1 MDDDFT
7 LRSRSVM
14 GVELP
19 YVSVKSEE
27 PKGPPYGLSLT
38 SGELDDAYFK
48 FREVRD
54 LIRDL
59 AETENSIYRLAY
71 AIKKAQKRANALKN
85 IVIPGLDAEIFRITD
100 ALEEKEREE
109 FVRLKVVRAA
119 TSVSKRRAKMR
130 RPPLHKALA
139 AALVLALALPLAGCS
154 MSFES
159 ASAKALEAL
168 DGGVE
173 SVHAE
178 LELSLGASAGILGES
193 ADWTYPWASAWT
205 PTAAARAAA
214 FCSPAAPALGT
225 SSRTGAANTT
235 SISPRTAGRSG

>member
-1 MDDDFT
+1 MIALGGSAQLAAESVPVDDGFT

-109 FVRLKVVRAA
+109 FVRLKVVKGRNERLKEESEDAQAA
-119 TSVSKRRAKMR
+119 ST
-130 RPPLHKALA
+130 
-139 AALVLALALPLAGCS
+139 
-154 MSFES
+154 
-159 ASAKALEAL
+159 
-168 DGGVE
+168 
-173 SVHAE
+173 
-178 LELSLGASAGILGES
+178 
-193 ADWTYPWASAWT
+193 
-205 PTAAARAAA
+205 
-214 FCSPAAPALGT
+214 
-225 SSRTGAANTT
+225 
-235 SISPRTAGRSG
+235 

>member
-1 MDDDFT
+1 MPQTAPTKGNLTAAKRSRALASTGYELMDRKRNILIRELMALIDDARELQERIDATFAEAYASMRIAMIAMGGSAQLAAESVPVDDCFT

-109 FVRLKVVRAA
+109 FVRLKVVKGRNERLKEESEDAQAA
-119 TSVSKRRAKMR
+119 ST
-130 RPPLHKALA
+130 
-139 AALVLALALPLAGCS
+139 
-154 MSFES
+154 
-159 ASAKALEAL
+159 
-168 DGGVE
+168 
-173 SVHAE
+173 
-178 LELSLGASAGILGES
+178 
-193 ADWTYPWASAWT
+193 
-205 PTAAARAAA
+205 
-214 FCSPAAPALGT
+214 
-225 SSRTGAANTT
+225 
-235 SISPRTAGRSG
+235 

>member
-1 MDDDFT
+1 MPQTAPTKGNLTAAKRSRALASTGYELMDRKRNILIRELMALIDDARELQERIDATFAEAYASMRIAMIAMGGSAQRAAESVPVDDGFT

-109 FVRLKVVRAA
+109 FVRLKVVKGRNERLKEESEDAQAA
-119 TSVSKRRAKMR
+119 ST
-130 RPPLHKALA
+130 
-139 AALVLALALPLAGCS
+139 
-154 MSFES
+154 
-159 ASAKALEAL
+159 
-168 DGGVE
+168 
-173 SVHAE
+173 
-178 LELSLGASAGILGES
+178 
-193 ADWTYPWASAWT
+193 
-205 PTAAARAAA
+205 
-214 FCSPAAPALGT
+214 
-225 SSRTGAANTT
+225 
-235 SISPRTAGRSG
+235 

>member
-1 MDDDFT
+1 MPQTAPTKGNLTAAKRSRALASTGYELMDRKRNILIRELMALIDDARELQERIDATFAEAYASMRIAMIAMGGSAQLAAESVPVDDGFT

-27 PKGPPYGLSLT
+27 PKCPPYGLSLT

-59 AETENSIYRLAY
+59 AETENSIYRLDY

-109 FVRLKVVRAA
+109 FVRLKVVKGRNERLKEESEDAQAA
-119 TSVSKRRAKMR
+119 ST
-130 RPPLHKALA
+130 
-139 AALVLALALPLAGCS
+139 
-154 MSFES
+154 
-159 ASAKALEAL
+159 
-168 DGGVE
+168 
-173 SVHAE
+173 
-178 LELSLGASAGILGES
+178 
-193 ADWTYPWASAWT
+193 
-205 PTAAARAAA
+205 
-214 FCSPAAPALGT
+214 
-225 SSRTGAANTT
+225 
-235 SISPRTAGRSG
+235 

>member
-1 MDDDFT
+1 MPQTAPTKGNLTAAKRSRALASTGYELMDRKRNILIRELMALIDDARELQDRIDATFAEAYASMRIAMIAMGGSAQLAAESVPVDDGFT
-7 LRSRSVM
+7 LRSCSVM
-14 GVELP
+14 GVKLP

-109 FVRLKVVRAA
+109 FVRLKVVKGRNERL
-119 TSVSKRRAKMR
+119 KE
-130 RPPLHKALA
+130 
-139 AALVLALALPLAGCS
+139 
-154 MSFES
+154 ES
-159 ASAKALEAL
+159 EDAQVAS
-168 DGGVE
+168 
-173 SVHAE
+173 
-178 LELSLGASAGILGES
+178 
-193 ADWTYPWASAWT
+193 T
-205 PTAAARAAA
+205 
-214 FCSPAAPALGT
+214 
-225 SSRTGAANTT
+225 
-235 SISPRTAGRSG
+235 